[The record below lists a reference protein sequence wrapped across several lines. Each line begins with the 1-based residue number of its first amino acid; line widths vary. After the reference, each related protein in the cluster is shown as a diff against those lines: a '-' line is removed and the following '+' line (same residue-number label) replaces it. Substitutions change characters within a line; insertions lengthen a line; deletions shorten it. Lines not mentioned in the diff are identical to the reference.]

1 MLIAQY
7 LNNAIFTAIKPPN
20 TSPEFIEVIQSIRIA
35 FEPVLRDLKSNQSL
49 SVLDALISESHFPSP
64 YNRLKLDVTIE
75 VQCGDIGYFT
85 GSIDKPQFVGLESAL
100 ASKAF
105 RSLALTNLESAEI
118 VDLKPKDVWSVTKDE
133 EHDRCG
139 PL

>member
-20 TSPEFIEVIQSIRIA
+20 TGPEFIKVIQSIRIA

-49 SVLDALISESHFPSP
+49 SVLDALISESCFPSP
-64 YNRLKLDVTIE
+64 YNRLKLDVTVE
-75 VQCGDIGYFT
+75 VRCGDIGYFT
-85 GSIDKPQFVGLESAL
+85 GSTDKPQFVGLGNAL
-100 ASKAF
+100 TSKAF
-105 RSLALTNLESAEI
+105 ESLALANLDSAEI

-133 EHDRCG
+133 EHHRCS

>member
-20 TSPEFIEVIQSIRIA
+20 TGPEFVEVIHSIRTA
-35 FEPVLRDLKSNQSL
+35 FEPVLRDLESNQSL
-49 SVLDALISESHFPSP
+49 SVLDALISESCFPSP

-75 VQCGDIGYFT
+75 VRCGDIGYFT
-85 GSIDKPQFVGLESAL
+85 GSTDKPRFVGLGNAL
-100 ASKAF
+100 TSKAF
-105 RSLALTNLESAEI
+105 RSLELTNLDTAEI
-118 VDLKPKDVWSVTKDE
+118 VDLKPRDVWSVTKDE
-133 EHDRCG
+133 EHNRCS